1 MLQGSATKPS
11 RARSHRGD
19 RLCVK
24 CARHPTGTILSTVRI
39 TELLGD
45 GIGPEL
51 ERAVASIAAL
61 LPIDLAF
68 EKVDW
73 SLATREAGKEAALQA
88 GIDSLKA
95 TRVALKYPT
104 VTGSVSPN
112 AILRRQ
118 CDFSVIYRPAI
129 SIPGISSNF
138 KKNVHLHIV
147 RVATGGTYDD
157 PGQLIGRDAAVSI
170 RMVERDPC
178 QHAAVFAFELAKRH
192 GWSVTSASK
201 HTIQKV
207 TDGLFESVV
216 DDVHDRYPMV
226 AHHRELFDALLAK
239 IIISPQQYEVVLVLN
254 EYGDFLSDMAS
265 GLVGS
270 LGTGASGN
278 FSFEDDNSIAL
289 AMFDPAGGTAPDIAG
304 KNVCN
309 PSAILLAFGML
320 LEHIDQPALGGALS
334 DSILDAIGAREC
346 TGDLGGTLSTTQF
359 TDAVATRL
367 RARL

>member
-1 MLQGSATKPS
+1 MTTL
-11 RARSHRGD
+11 R
-19 RLCVK
+19 V
-24 CARHPTGTILSTVRI
+24 

-51 ERAVASIAAL
+51 EQAVATVAAAL
-61 LPIDLAF
+61 PIEIHF
-68 EKVDW
+68 EKIDW
-73 SLATREAGKEAALQA
+73 SLPNREARGEAILEE
-88 GIDSLKA
+88 GCDSLKQ
-95 TRVALKYPT
+95 TRIALKYPT
-104 VTGSVSPN
+104 ITSSISPN
-112 AILRRQ
+112 AVLRRR

-138 KKNVHLHIV
+138 KENVNLHIV
-147 RVATGGTYDD
+147 RVATGGTYED
-157 PGQLIGRDAAVSI
+157 PGQLIGHHAAVSI
-170 RMVERDPC
+170 RLVERDPC
-178 QHAAVFAFELAKRH
+178 EHAAAFAFELARRH

-216 DDVHDRYPMV
+216 DEVHDRYPFV

-239 IIISPQQYEVVLVLN
+239 VIISPQDYQVVLVLN

-278 FSFEDDNSIAL
+278 FAFDDDNSVAL

-304 KNVCN
+304 KNICN
-309 PSAILLAFGML
+309 PSAILLALGML
-320 LEHIDQPALGGALS
+320 LDHVGRPDLGIRLR
-334 DSILDAIGAREC
+334 DSILDAIGAGETTR
-346 TGDLGGTLSTTQF
+346 DLKGSLSTTQF
-359 TDAVATRL
+359 TDIVTKRL
-367 RARL
+367 LAKLAK

>member
-1 MLQGSATKPS
+1 LNTL
-11 RARSHRGD
+11 H
-19 RLCVK
+19 V
-24 CARHPTGTILSTVRI
+24 

-45 GIGPEL
+45 GISGEL
-51 ERAVASIAAL
+51 EASVAAIAKV
-61 LPIDLAF
+61 LPLRLQFD
-68 EKVDW
+68 KVDW
-73 SLATREAGKEAALQA
+73 SLESRDRNGNTILQR
-88 GIDSLKA
+88 GIDSLKT

-104 VTGSVSPN
+104 VTSGISPN

-138 KKNVHLHIV
+138 KKNVNLHIV

-157 PGQLIGRDAAVSI
+157 PGQLIGRDAAVSL
-170 RMVERDPC
+170 RLVERDPC
-178 QHAAVFAFELAKRH
+178 QHAAVFAFELARRH

-216 DDVHDRYPMV
+216 DDVRKHYPFV
-226 AHHRELFDALLAK
+226 KHRRELFDALLAK
-239 IIISPQQYEVVLVLN
+239 VIISPQEFQVVLVLN

-278 FSFEDDNSIAL
+278 FAFEDDNSISL

-304 KNVCN
+304 KNICN
-309 PSAILLAFGML
+309 PSAILLALGML
-320 LEHIDQPALGGALS
+320 LDHIGQQDLGRVLR
-334 DSILDAIGAREC
+334 DSILDAIGAHEC
-346 TGDLGGTLSTTQF
+346 TADLNGTLSTTEF
-359 TDAVATRL
+359 TQVVVDRL
-367 RARL
+367 AGKIAR